1 MTRRWRRPRKLSVVR
16 LRPAIGSGATSGLPF
31 HLKQPYVFVGEI
43 PTYERAAEQTDA
55 ADEARPEWSFAAD
68 LCVRRT
74 NHAENVRTLLRAY
87 AVAFLVTGSL
97 AAIAGGHS
105 LLAGAALGH
114 RYTLA
119 QYTLFWILVASG
131 VLGCVGGLLLLRFH
145 RAGLWTAELYLVLV
159 LALCALAE
167 HGVVR
172 TGVQLVAGAAI
183 VALATPAA
191 RRSCRSRFL
200 TTAVEST

>member
-1 MTRRWRRPRKLSVVR
+1 LKWHVV
-16 LRPAIGSGATSGLPF
+16 
-31 HLKQPYVFVGEI
+31 
-43 PTYERAAEQTDA
+43 EQQDA
-55 ADEARPEWSFAAD
+55 ADEPRLEWRLAAD
-68 LCVRRT
+68 LGVRRT

-87 AVAFLVTGSL
+87 AVALLVTGSL
-97 AAIAGGHS
+97 AAIAGGHR

-131 VLGCVGGLLLLRFH
+131 VLGCVGGLLLLRFR
-145 RAGLWTAELYLVLV
+145 RAGLWTAELYSVLI
-159 LALCALAE
+159 LALCALTE

-191 RRSCRSRFL
+191 RRICRSRSL
-200 TTAVEST
+200 TTAVESM